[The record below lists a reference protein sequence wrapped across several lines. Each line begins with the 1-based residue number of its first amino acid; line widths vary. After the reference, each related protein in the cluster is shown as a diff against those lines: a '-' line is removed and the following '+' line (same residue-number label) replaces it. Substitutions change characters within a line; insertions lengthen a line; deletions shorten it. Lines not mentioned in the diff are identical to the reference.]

1 MYLYSSNKNNGRIKL
16 KYAQFCCDVLVIEL
30 ICVSGVGR
38 LLATVPSNILE
49 KGKAIATAYRD
60 RSTILNDGSLG
71 SDESPDDLK
80 GLL

>member
-1 MYLYSSNKNNGRIKL
+1 MCGLL
-16 KYAQFCCDVLVIEL
+16 
-30 ICVSGVGR
+30 GR

-60 RSTILNDGSLG
+60 KSTSNDDNVGF
-71 SDESPDDLK
+71 DESPDELK

>member
-1 MYLYSSNKNNGRIKL
+1 MFG
-16 KYAQFCCDVLVIEL
+16 VI
-30 ICVSGVGR
+30 GR

-60 RSTILNDGSLG
+60 QSTSSNDDNVGF
-71 SDESPDDLK
+71 DESPDELK

>member
-1 MYLYSSNKNNGRIKL
+1 VFG
-16 KYAQFCCDVLVIEL
+16 VID
-30 ICVSGVGR
+30 R

-60 RSTILNDGSLG
+60 QSTPTNDDNIGF
-71 SDESPDDLK
+71 DESTDELK

>member
-1 MYLYSSNKNNGRIKL
+1 M
-16 KYAQFCCDVLVIEL
+16 F
-30 ICVSGVGR
+30 GVTGR

-60 RSTILNDGSLG
+60 QSAPSSDESIGF
-71 SDESPDDLK
+71 DESPDDLK